1 MAEDP
6 GMMRRS
12 GDAARA
18 ASDRQDMPPGTT
30 GGDTAPDAAAS
41 VAMVPLSSPSPRPK
55 VLVVDDQPI
64 NVQALHQVFQADHQ
78 VFMATSGE
86 QALAVAARRQ
96 PDLVLLDV
104 MMPGMDGY
112 EVCRRLKSDDA
123 TRDIPVIFVTAHRDD
138 EAETRGLDAGAV
150 DFISKPINPRIVR
163 ARARTHL
170 TLKRQ
175 SDLLRQWVYID
186 GLTGVRNRRY
196 FDERLGEEWARSMRQ
211 KTALSLLLIDVDF
224 FKRFNDRH
232 GHAAGDACLREVAR
246 ALGESMRR
254 PSDLLARYGGEEF
267 ACLLPETDAAG
278 AEALARQL
286 GERVRAR
293 ALSHGDSE
301 VSPWVTVSIGACTKP
316 GDLSELGDPAQ
327 ADPLHSLVRQADA
340 CLYAAKSAG
349 RDRSLAQ
356 PLKLDPAAPGEA

>member
-1 MAEDP
+1 MADDSSL
-6 GMMRRS
+6 MRPRDDRS
-12 GDAARA
+12 GSLPASPVAPKGSGPIPAAMEPVTPESA
-18 ASDRQDMPPGTT
+18 
-30 GGDTAPDAAAS
+30 
-41 VAMVPLSSPSPRPK
+41 RPK
-55 VLVVDDQPI
+55 VLVVDDQAI
-64 NVQALHQVFQADHQ
+64 NVQALYQVFQADHQ

-86 QALAVAARRQ
+86 QALAVALRRQ

-112 EVCRRLKSDDA
+112 EVCRRLQSEDA

-196 FDERLGEEWARSMRQ
+196 FDERLSEEWARSLRQ

-232 GHAAGDACLREVAR
+232 GHASGDACLREVAR
-246 ALGESMRR
+246 ALGEGMRR
-254 PSDLLARYGGEEF
+254 PSDLIARYGGEEF
-267 ACLLPETDAAG
+267 ACLLPDTDAAG
-278 AEALARQL
+278 AESLARQL
-286 GERVRAR
+286 GERVRSCE
-293 ALSHGDSE
+293 LPHGDSE

-316 GDLSELGDPAQ
+316 EALTESAAGSLSLLVEQ
-327 ADPLHSLVRQADA
+327 ADG

-349 RDRSLAQ
+349 RDRSLARVLQ
-356 PLKLDPAAPGEA
+356 LEHSPFSGAG

>member
-1 MAEDP
+1 MAD
-6 GMMRRS
+6 
-12 GDAARA
+12 
-18 ASDRQDMPPGTT
+18 
-30 GGDTAPDAAAS
+30 PDAVSGLPPPVPEALGLLG
-41 VAMVPLSSPSPRPK
+41 VQGVVPLRPK
-55 VLVVDDQPI
+55 VLVVDDQPV
-64 NVQALHQVFQADHQ
+64 NVQALHQVFHSDHQ
-78 VFMATSGE
+78 VFMATNGE
-86 QALAVAARRQ
+86 QALALAARRQ

-104 MMPGMDGY
+104 VMPGMDGY
-112 EVCRRLKSDDA
+112 EVCRRLKADGL

-196 FDERLGEEWARSMRQ
+196 FDERLEQEWARSMRQ
-211 KTALSLLLIDVDF
+211 GTPLSLLLIDVDF

-246 ALGESMRR
+246 CLAEGLRR
-254 PSDLLARYGGEEF
+254 PSDLIARYGGEEF

-278 AEALARQL
+278 AESIAHQLAD
-286 GERVRAR
+286 RVRQQGLA
-293 ALSHGDSE
+293 HQDSS
-301 VSPWVTVSIGACTKP
+301 VGPHVTVSIGACTKP
-316 GDLSELGDPAQ
+316 AEWRLAAEDGTQ
-327 ADPLHSLVRQADA
+327 ALVRDADA
-340 CLYAAKSAG
+340 LLYAAKSQG
-349 RDRSLAQ
+349 RDRALAG
-356 PLKLDPAAPGEA
+356 LIRRSSGLASED